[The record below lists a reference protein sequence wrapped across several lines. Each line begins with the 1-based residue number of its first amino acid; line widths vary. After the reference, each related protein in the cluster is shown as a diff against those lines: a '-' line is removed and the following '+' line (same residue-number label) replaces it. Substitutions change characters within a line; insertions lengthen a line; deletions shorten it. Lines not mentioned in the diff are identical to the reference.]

1 MLFLVLFEAS
11 LERKGST
18 DLIFC
23 YLNLFGHINCWMEVT
38 SWKNMLILLS
48 TGERGGGMD

>member
-1 MLFLVLFEAS
+1 MLFLVLFEAGK
-11 LERKGST
+11 ET

-23 YLNLFGHINCWMEVT
+23 YLNLLGHITCWMEVT